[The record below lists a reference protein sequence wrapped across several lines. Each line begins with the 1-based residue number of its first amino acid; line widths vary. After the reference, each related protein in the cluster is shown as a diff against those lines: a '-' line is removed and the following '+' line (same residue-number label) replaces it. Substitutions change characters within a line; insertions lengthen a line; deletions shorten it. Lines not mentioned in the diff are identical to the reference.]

1 MRSFVA
7 VALVLVSAIAL
18 SEAMP
23 TLFELT
29 PSILKPLL
37 PTAVKKELK
46 NLDMGDVEGLV
57 NVLKQYKSIDSF
69 PEFLQKLKPE
79 SPGIHDILKS
89 LYSL

>member
-1 MRSFVA
+1 MRSIVA
-7 VALVLVSAIAL
+7 VAFVLVGAIAVV
-18 SEAMP
+18 EAMP
-23 TLFELT
+23 TLYDQT
-29 PSILKPLL
+29 PSFIKPLL

-89 LYSL
+89 LYC

>member
-7 VALVLVSAIAL
+7 VAFVVVGAIAVV
-18 SEAMP
+18 EAMP
-23 TLFELT
+23 TLYDQAPAF
-29 PSILKPLL
+29 IKPLL
-37 PTAVKKELK
+37 PTTVKKELK

-89 LYSL
+89 LYS